1 MFDDSFKARYR
12 TLPVAIYTHPRR
24 EEAASFVPHNHRE
37 IELIAMTEGEACFFV
52 GSVALSLSAGDLLV
66 ISPYCVH
73 HAKIAPKTSYE
84 CLCFDPALLSDTDL
98 REGLEG
104 GRLTTAGAILA
115 GAWGSDP
122 HGRALSAAAALREAA
137 PGWELEVTG
146 HLSLL
151 FSALKRGG
159 HFVPAGE
166 GAKEDRFSR
175 AVMEYVAK
183 RYGEPITSRELAERL
198 YMSGAYFCRLFKRS
212 FGCSLSAFLLAY
224 RIEKAKLLLKD
235 RLSVSEIALTCGF
248 HSFSYFTMVFREQ
261 SGMTPTAFR
270 RELKGA
276 AYEKS

>member
-12 TLPVAIYTHPRR
+12 TLPVATYTHPHHK
-24 EEAASFVPHNHRE
+24 EPTTFIPHNHRE
-37 IELIAMTEGEACFFV
+37 IELIAMTAGEACFFV
-52 GSVALSLSAGDLLV
+52 GSVALPLSAGDLLV
-66 ISPYCVH
+66 IPPYYVH

-84 CLCFDPALLSDTDL
+84 CLCFDPALLSDADL

-104 GRLTTAGAILA
+104 GSLTANGAVLA
-115 GAWGSDP
+115 GAFGNGP
-122 HGRALSAAAALREAA
+122 HGRALSAVAALKEAA
-137 PGWELEVTG
+137 PGWELEVAG
-146 HLSLL
+146 QLSLL

-183 RYGEPITSRELAERL
+183 RYGEPITSRELAAQL

-212 FGCSLSAFLLAY
+212 FGCSFSAFLLAY

-235 RLSVSEIALTCGF
+235 RLPISEIALACGF
-248 HSFSYFTMVFREQ
+248 HSFSYFTKVFREQ

-270 RELKGA
+270 RKVKGA
-276 AYEKS
+276 AYE